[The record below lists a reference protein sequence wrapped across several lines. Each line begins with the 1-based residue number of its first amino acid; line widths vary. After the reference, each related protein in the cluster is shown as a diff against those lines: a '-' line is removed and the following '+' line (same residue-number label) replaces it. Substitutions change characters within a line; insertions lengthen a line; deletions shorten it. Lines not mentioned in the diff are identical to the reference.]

1 MDWLA
6 GATIGSVILEARTPF
21 DRDGGE
27 PEAGWFS
34 VAASDGPV
42 GGDGGRVLADDPK
55 RLKLEVD
62 REFAGGETVT
72 VSYRRPPGGLGLW
85 GATPRI
91 GMGLVPADGG
101 EVWAAYEGGSGTA
114 ALTFAH
120 TVAAADVCAG
130 GVAVVADSLE
140 LDGGTIRSSA
150 NGQDADLS
158 HAGLAADPAHKA
170 DGRIEPAAPSAPAF
184 DDGAAAALSID
195 ENHAD
200 GAVVG
205 TVAASDGRR
214 RYADLLALRRRR
226 GELRDRRGRR
236 DLREGRDRAGPR
248 GEGQLRVHRRG
259 HRRRGR
265 RRGRG

>member
-1 MDWLA
+1 MAVTFD
-6 GATIGSVILEARTPF
+6 EA
-21 DRDGGE
+21 
-27 PEAGWFS
+27 
-34 VAASDGPV
+34 
-42 GGDGGRVLADDPK
+42 
-55 RLKLEVD
+55 VD
-62 REFAGGETVT
+62 VT
-72 VSYRRPPGGLGLW
+72 G
-85 GATPRI
+85 TPRI
-91 GMGLVPADGG
+91 GMDLDPTDGG
-101 EVWAAYEGGSGTA
+101 GVWAAYEGGSGTA

-120 TVAAADVCAG
+120 AVAAADVSAG

-140 LDGGTIRSSA
+140 LDGGTLRSSA

-205 TVAASDGRR
+205 TVTASDGRR

-226 GELRDRRGRR
+226 EELRDSA
-236 DLREGRDRAGPR
+236 RAAR
-248 GEGQLRVHRRG
+248 SQ
-259 HRRRGR
+259 
-265 RRGRG
+265 